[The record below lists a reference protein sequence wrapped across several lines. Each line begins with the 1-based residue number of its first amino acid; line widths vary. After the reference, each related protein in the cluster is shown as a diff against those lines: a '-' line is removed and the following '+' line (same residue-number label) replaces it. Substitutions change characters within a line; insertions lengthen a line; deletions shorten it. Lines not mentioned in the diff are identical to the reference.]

1 MQFEVQ
7 GYEKM
12 SLRKRS
18 TKNHFARLSSALLG
32 VFLLAACTAPPSA
45 PTSIATPIAPTISAP
60 ATSVPTAAPPTTAV
74 QPTAT
79 TASIEPTAAQTAAP
93 AAPPIDCTP
102 GAALTPAQTEGP
114 YYKAD
119 TPERSDLID
128 VNTPG
133 TKLIVTGYVLTTD
146 CQPVA
151 GAWLDFW
158 QADDAGAYDNAGYNF
173 RGHQETDAT
182 GRYQLE
188 TVIPGLYPGRTRH
201 IHVKVQAPN
210 GPILTTQ
217 LYFPDEAANAR
228 DGIFDPALIVNLQ
241 KTSTGE
247 VATFNFMIKTQ

>member
-1 MQFEVQ
+1 MMNKDKQL
-7 GYEKM
+7 
-12 SLRKRS
+12 SA
-18 TKNHFARLSSALLG
+18 HFTRLSGALLS
-32 VFLLAACTAPPSA
+32 VLLLAACAASPNA
-45 PTSIATPIAPTISAP
+45 PTSVAPTIAPTISTP
-60 ATSVPTAAPPTTAV
+60 ATLAPTTPSIPTIAQPTAAP
-74 QPTAT
+74 
-79 TASIEPTAAQTAAP
+79 ASIEPTAAQTAAP

-119 TPERSDLID
+119 TPDRSDLID
-128 VNTPG
+128 TATPG
-133 TKLIVTGYVLTTD
+133 TQLIVTGYVLTTD

-158 QADDAGAYDNAGYNF
+158 QADDAGAYDNAGYNL

-182 GRYQLE
+182 GRYELE

-201 IHVKVQAPN
+201 IHVKVQAPD

-241 KTSTGE
+241 TTSSGE
-247 VATFNFMIKTQ
+247 VATFNFVVNTR